1 MTKRVKRSPDGKYHV
16 AGKKYTLLKGS
27 RAQVWHE
34 TAYKTAGGLKKSD
47 LIMNKLGRVVSSKKH
62 KTAKKEKRLEKHGY
76 SMAKGKKF
84 GAIKLDKSKAKS
96 TRKKRTRKRLN
107 KKR

>member
-16 AGKKYTLLKGS
+16 AGKKYTILKGS

-47 LIMNKLGRVVSSKKH
+47 LVMNKLGRVVSSKKH
-62 KTAKKEKRLEKHGY
+62 QTAKKERRLEKHGY

-84 GAIKLDKSKAKS
+84 GAIKLDGSKAKS
-96 TRKKRTRKRLN
+96 TRKRRRKRSN

>member
-16 AGKKYTLLKGS
+16 AGKKYTILKGS

-34 TAYKTAGGLKKSD
+34 TAYKTAGGLRKSD
-47 LIMNKLGRVVSSKKH
+47 LVMNKLGRVVSSKKH
-62 KTAKKEKRLEKHGY
+62 QTAKKEKRLEKHGY

-84 GAIKLDKSKAKS
+84 GAIKLDGSKAKS
-96 TRKKRTRKRLN
+96 TRKRRRKRSN

>member
-16 AGKKYTLLKGS
+16 AGKKYTILKGS

-47 LIMNKLGRVVSSKKH
+47 LVMNKLGRVVSSKKH
-62 KTAKKEKRLEKHGY
+62 QTAKKEKRLEKHGY

-84 GAIKLDKSKAKS
+84 GAIKLDGSKARS
-96 TRKKRTRKRLN
+96 TRKRRRKRSN

>member
-16 AGKKYTLLKGS
+16 AGKKYTILKGS
-27 RAQVWHE
+27 LAQVWHE

-47 LIMNKLGRVVSSKKH
+47 LVMNKLGRVVSSKKH
-62 KTAKKEKRLEKHGY
+62 QTAKKEKRLEKHGY

-84 GAIKLDKSKAKS
+84 GAIKLDGSKARS
-96 TRKKRTRKRLN
+96 TRKRRRKRSN